1 MAKILIIEDD
11 KGLTALLQT
20 ILEKEGHLTM
30 SASSGKTAL
39 DWISNSR
46 PDLALLDVG
55 LPDMSGLEVCK
66 KIKGEYATRKI
77 PVIILTGNVDNQTK
91 IQANLS
97 AKADLFL
104 NKPIENKDII
114 SAIDLLLK
122 KSLSDKAIIRSL
134 FKRNNTN

>member
-1 MAKILIIEDD
+1 MAKILIVEDD
-11 KGLTALLQT
+11 KGLVALLQT

-30 SASSGKTAL
+30 SASCGKTAL
-39 DWISNSR
+39 DWINNSK

-55 LPDMSGLEVCK
+55 LPDMSGLEICK

-77 PVIILTGNVDNQTK
+77 PIIILTGFADNQTK
-91 IQANLS
+91 IEANLS

-114 SAIDLLLK
+114 SAIDMLLK
-122 KSLSDKAIIRSL
+122 KSSSDKAIIRNL
-134 FKRNNTN
+134 FKRNKTN